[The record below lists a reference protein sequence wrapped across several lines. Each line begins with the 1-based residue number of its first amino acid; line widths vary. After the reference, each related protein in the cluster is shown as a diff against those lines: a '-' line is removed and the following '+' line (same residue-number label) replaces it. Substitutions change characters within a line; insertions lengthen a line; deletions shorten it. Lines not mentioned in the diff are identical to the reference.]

1 MDLNSLTAV
10 SPLDGRYSTKTSHL
24 RELVSEYGLIKAR
37 VRVEAEWLSFL
48 GIQAQLPELSDF
60 GQTQV
65 ERLQPLIRDFSAEQA
80 AQIKAIEK
88 TTNHDVKAVE
98 YFIKDFIKLFRDLF
112 FYLLLFKHGKN
123 SEKHKNKCKKL
134 FALIHHFNFRF
145 YSWLGFR
152 WFFER

>member
-10 SPLDGRYSTKTSHL
+10 SPLDGRYSTKTSQL

-48 GIQAQLPELSDF
+48 AIQAQLPELSDF

-80 AQIKAIEK
+80 AQIKAIEQ
-88 TTNHDVKAVE
+88 TTNHASKVSV
-98 YFIKDFIKLFRDLF
+98 
-112 FYLLLFKHGKN
+112 
-123 SEKHKNKCKKL
+123 
-134 FALIHHFNFRF
+134 FNN
-145 YSWLGFR
+145 
-152 WFFER
+152 

>member
-48 GIQAQLPELSDF
+48 AIQAQLPELSDF

-65 ERLQPLIRDFSAEQA
+65 ERLQPLIHDFSAEQA
-80 AQIKAIEK
+80 AQIKAIEQ

-98 YFIKDFIKLFRDLF
+98 YIIKDLNNATQDPILIKHLDFVHF
-112 FYLLLFKHGKN
+112 SSN
-123 SEKHKNKCKKL
+123 SEDINNL
-134 FALIHHFNFRF
+134 
-145 YSWLGFR
+145 
-152 WFFER
+152 